1 MTDLVAKR
9 YIGALKQDTT
19 AKDLQAIADI
29 FAGLASA
36 FEDASFT
43 NIINKPSVKSEDKTN
58 ILLDSV
64 KSAKSEVLNNL
75 IKLLSEHKRLNI
87 IPAIATELKK
97 DLAKTKKSFTGV
109 VYSDEK
115 ITAKVIKDLGS
126 GLGAKYD
133 SKITLEF
140 VQNNFNGIKV
150 DVEDLGIEINFS
162 KTRINNQIIEHIVK
176 AI

>member
-1 MTDLVAKR
+1 MVEQIAKR
-9 YIGALKQDTT
+9 YIGALKQNTDV
-19 AKDLQAIADI
+19 KSLQIISDI
-29 FAGLASA
+29 FAELAL
-36 FEDASFT
+36 SFDDENFK
-43 NIINKPSVKSEDKTN
+43 NIINNPSVKVEDKTN

-64 KSAKSEVLNNL
+64 KSAKSDVLNNL
-75 IKLLSEHKRLNI
+75 IKILSEHKRLNI
-87 IPAIATELKK
+87 IPAIAIEMKK
-97 DLAKTKKSFTGV
+97 DLARTNKNFSGV

-115 ITAKVIKDLGS
+115 ITAKVIKDLS
-126 GLGAKYD
+126 TGLGAKYG

-140 VQNNFNGIKV
+140 VQNDFNGIKV

>member
-1 MTDLVAKR
+1 MVEQIAKR
-9 YIGALKQDTT
+9 YIGALKQD
-19 AKDLQAIADI
+19 ADVKSLQIISDI
-29 FAGLASA
+29 FSELAL
-36 FEDASFT
+36 SFDDENFK
-43 NIINKPSVKSEDKTN
+43 NIINNPSVKVEDKTN

-64 KSAKSEVLNNL
+64 KSAKSDVLNNL
-75 IKLLSEHKRLNI
+75 IKILSEHKRLNI
-87 IPAIATELKK
+87 IPAIAIEMKK
-97 DLAKTKKSFTGV
+97 DLARTNKNFSGV

-115 ITAKVIKDLGS
+115 ITAKVIKDLS
-126 GLGAKYD
+126 TGLGAKYG

-140 VQNNFNGIKV
+140 VQNDFNGIKV

>member
-1 MTDLVAKR
+1 MVDLIAKR
-9 YIGALKQDTT
+9 YIAALKQDAK

-29 FAGLASA
+29 FAEIALS
-36 FEDASFT
+36 FENESFT
-43 NIINKPSVKSEDKTN
+43 NIINNPSVKTEDKTN
-58 ILLDSV
+58 ILLDAV
-64 KSAKSEVLNNL
+64 KSAKSDTLNNL

-97 DLAKTKKSFTGV
+97 DLAKTKKSFTGI

-115 ITAKVIKDLGS
+115 MTAKVIKDLS
-126 GLGAKYD
+126 TGLGAKYD

-140 VQNNFNGIKV
+140 VQNDFNGIKV

-162 KTRINNQIIEHIVK
+162 KTRITRGLPK
-176 AI
+176 

>member
-1 MTDLVAKR
+1 MAGLIAKR
-9 YIGALKQDTT
+9 YIRALKQDTNV
-19 AKDLQAIADI
+19 KSLQIIADI
-29 FAGLASA
+29 FSELAL
-36 FEDASFT
+36 SFK
-43 NIINKPSVKSEDKTN
+43 NESFKHIINNPNVKVEEKTN
-58 ILLDSV
+58 ILLDAV
-64 KSAKSEVLNNL
+64 KSAKSDVLNNL

-97 DLAKTKKSFTGV
+97 DLAVTNKSYSGI

-115 ITAKVIKDLGS
+115 ITAKVIKDLS
-126 GLGAKYD
+126 TGLGAKYD

-140 VQNNFNGIKV
+140 VQNDFNGIKV